1 MTLMTLDDLFFAE
14 LKDIYYAEK
23 RLLKTLPKMAKSAA
37 SAPLRRA
44 FTSHAKETERQVER
58 LEKVFALLDK
68 AARGKKC
75 EAMEGLLGEGSELM
89 EEEAT
94 EAVHDAGL
102 ICAAQKVEHYE
113 IATYGTLIAWA
124 KTLGHKR
131 IAQLLTTTLGEE
143 EAADKKLT
151 KLAGTLNFE
160 AAEEPEPAETAPRM
174 SFLTELSHAVG
185 LG

>member
-1 MTLMTLDDLFFAE
+1 MALTTLDDLFLEE

-23 RLLKTLPKMAKSAA
+23 RLLKTLPKMARSAA

-44 FTSHAKETERQVER
+44 FDSHAKETGRQVER

-75 EAMEGLLGEGSELM
+75 EAMEGLLGEGTELM
-89 EEEAT
+89 QEDAT
-94 EAVHDAGL
+94 ESVHDAGL

-124 KTLGHKR
+124 KTLGHKQ
-131 IAQLLTTTLGEE
+131 IAKPLTTTLGEE

-151 KLAGTLNFE
+151 KLAGSLNF
-160 AAEEPEPAETAPRM
+160 AAVEEPETPPTKPPM
-174 SFLTELSHAVG
+174 NFLTELSHAVG
-185 LG
+185 LS

>member
-1 MTLMTLDDLFFAE
+1 MTLLTLDDLFLDE

-44 FTSHAKETERQVER
+44 FESHAKETGRQVER
-58 LEKVFALLDK
+58 LEKIFGLLHK

-89 EEEAT
+89 EEEAS
-94 EAVHDAGL
+94 EAVHDAAL
-102 ICAAQKVEHYE
+102 IAAGQKVEHYE

-124 KTLGHKR
+124 KTLGHKQ
-131 IAQLLTTTLGEE
+131 IAQLLTTTLNEE

-151 KLAGTLNFE
+151 KLAGAINFD
-160 AAEEPEPAETAPRM
+160 ATEEPEAKKPTG
-174 SFLTELSHAVG
+174 FLTELSHAVG
-185 LG
+185 LS

>member
-1 MTLMTLDDLFFAE
+1 MTMQTLDDLFFAE

-44 FTSHAKETERQVER
+44 FESHAKETARQVER
-58 LEKVFALLDK
+58 LEKVFGLLDK

-75 EAMEGLLGEGSELM
+75 EAMEGLLSEGSELM
-89 EEEAT
+89 EEDAS

-113 IATYGTLIAWA
+113 MATYGTLIAWA
-124 KTLGHKR
+124 KALGHKQ

-151 KLAGTLNFE
+151 KLAGALNF
-160 AAEEPEPAETAPRM
+160 AATEEPETPPQKKSTG
-174 SFLTELSHAVG
+174 FLAELSHAVG
-185 LG
+185 LA